1 MRRSGLK
8 NDLSSNNK
16 NKTFLKKTTRETFT
30 GVWISEAEVRF
41 IVARFRPKAEITE
54 IKKVIEK

>member
-1 MRRSGLK
+1 MTYQVTI
-8 NDLSSNNK
+8 
-16 NKTFLKKTTRETFT
+16 KTKRFLRKPLVETFT

>member
-1 MRRSGLK
+1 MK